1 MCDSYVNYYFT
12 SQMSMQESGQELQK
26 KYKTYLDILNFYQM
40 AKKEGDQRKQMDYSQ
55 KKDEIEQELDELI
68 SNIDECKEMV

>member
-1 MCDSYVNYYFT
+1 
-12 SQMSMQESGQELQK
+12 MQESGQELQK

-68 SNIDECKEMV
+68 SNIEECKEMV